1 MQRSISGWIRSLAS
15 SNDARVCFAAS
26 PAVDFREKYMRPT
39 PHDARIFALAAH
51 GDQRYGERPYAYHL
65 DMVARL
71 LAPFGADAQMVGFL
85 HDTIEDTS
93 VTQEDIESAFGTHIA
108 GCVAILT
115 DEPGPDR
122 KTRKTLTY
130 AKMAAVGEAF
140 ELALIVK
147 AADRLANARSCVDDD
162 NATMLAKYRS
172 EHPAFRPAV
181 HRPGLCD
188 ALWRELDALLSE

>member
-1 MQRSISGWIRSLAS
+1 MQ
-15 SNDARVCFAAS
+15 
-26 PAVDFREKYMRPT
+26 PT
-39 PHDARIFALAAH
+39 PHDARDFALAAH
-51 GDQRYGERPYAYHL
+51 GDQRYGEQPYAYHL
-65 DMVARL
+65 DMVAGL

-93 VTQEDIESAFGTHIA
+93 VTQEDIESAFGAHIA

-122 KTRKTLTY
+122 KARKTLTY
-130 AKMAAVGEAF
+130 AKMAAVGEEY

-172 EHPAFRPAV
+172 EHPGFRPAV
-181 HRPGLCD
+181 YRPGLCD